1 VLSRAAEHGLPCPG
15 IEAVLAMIVELEE
28 GLRTR
33 CRLNVEELDRLLVHS
48 GGNSSWHVMS

>member
-1 VLSRAAEHGLPCPG
+1 
-15 IEAVLAMIVELEE
+15 MIVELEE
-28 GLRTR
+28 GRRTR